1 MSYRNKLS
9 IYITGLSLLFGAA
22 LAAAASPEDKIR
34 QALKTVTTAGEPDS
48 VRKLPELG
56 LYEVTFG
63 PQIFYATADGRFL
76 IQGNV
81 LDLQTREDITARRQ
95 DALRLAAL
103 NQVGEDQ
110 MIIFRAPKEKHVITV
125 FTDIDCGY
133 CRKLHNE
140 VGEINDLGITVRYL
154 FFPRSGPNTPSYYK
168 ARTVWCSEDRNKAL
182 TEAKQGKSL
191 PSKTCDNPVDE
202 HLKLVH
208 EFGLNGTPAI
218 ILEDGTLVPG
228 YVPAKKLARMLDSQ

>member
-1 MSYRNKLS
+1 MQYANKLIS
-9 IYITGLSLLFGAA
+9 FVLCAGLFSAA
-22 LAAAASPEDKIR
+22 TLVSAASPEDEIR
-34 QALKTVTTAGEPDS
+34 KALRAVTTAGEPDGI
-48 VRKLPELG
+48 RKLPELG

-63 PQIFYATADGRFL
+63 SQLFYATEDGRYL

-81 LDLQTREDITARRQ
+81 LDLKTREDITARRQ
-95 DALRLAAL
+95 GELRLAAL
-103 NQVGEDQ
+103 DRVGEDS
-110 MIIFRAPKEKHVITV
+110 MIVFRAPKEKHVITV

-133 CRKLHNE
+133 CRKLHRE

-154 FFPRSGPNTPSYYK
+154 FFPRSGPNTPSYFK
-168 ARTVWCSEDRNKAL
+168 ARTVWCSQDRNKAL

-202 HLKLVH
+202 HLRLVR

-218 ILEDGTLVPG
+218 VLEDGSLVPG
-228 YVPAKKLARMLDSQ
+228 YLPAKKLAKMVEK